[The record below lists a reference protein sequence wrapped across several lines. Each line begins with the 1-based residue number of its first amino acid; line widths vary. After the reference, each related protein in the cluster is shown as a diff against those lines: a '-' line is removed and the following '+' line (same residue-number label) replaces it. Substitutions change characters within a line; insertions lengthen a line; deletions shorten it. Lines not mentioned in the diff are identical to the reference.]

1 MITEFSPRTGL
12 AGRPEELYTLPPL
25 TVLPKSP
32 AGKLCHAL
40 LTYLKLPAE
49 KDVEIRVFNIEKDGF
64 NLSITVDVLLVQGEK
79 KTVVLSR
86 SLPEEFI
93 HVLRKS
99 GYELIFVSDQDDP
112 AANLEKI
119 LRGAHLPFAS
129 GYFLFSG
136 ADKNQPPYTI
146 GFQGIKVKTDR
157 DIYVVNFDVHPDLLG
172 LLKEAWSAT
181 LVRY

>member
-1 MITEFSPRTGL
+1 M
-12 AGRPEELYTLPPL
+12 

-32 AGKLCHAL
+32 AGELGHAL
-40 LTYLKLPAE
+40 LSYLKLPAE
-49 KDVEIRVFNIEKDGF
+49 KDAEIRVFNLEKDGF
-64 NLSITVDVLLVQGEK
+64 NLSIKVDVLLAQGEK

-86 SLPEEFI
+86 TLPEEFI

-99 GYELIFVSDQDDP
+99 GYELIFVSDQDNP
-112 AANLEKI
+112 ATTLEKI
-119 LRGAHLPFAS
+119 LRGVNVPFAS

-136 ADKNQPPYTI
+136 TDKNQPPYTI
-146 GFQGIKVKTDR
+146 GFQGIKVKADR